1 MTLRAHLFFAPL
13 IFLAAAAG
21 QDQFTSGVWQGN
33 ANYDEEGYFSDCTM
47 TAQADKDVLLG
58 FVMSKDLNW
67 GLVITDETRKFE
79 VGTRKAMLLIVDDRE
94 PMPAIAK
101 VVDVHGI
108 LIPLKSSDAVLDA
121 MRNGKV
127 LRIASDQTEF
137 SFQLTGT
144 RGAIA
149 ALTHCVTE
157 HRGTNRIQL

>member
-1 MTLRAHLFFAPL
+1 MTLRAFFFAPL
-13 IFLAAAAG
+13 ILLAATA
-21 QDQFTSGVWQGN
+21 DQFTSGVWQGN

-47 TAQADKDVLLG
+47 TAQAERDILLG
-58 FVMSKDLNW
+58 FVMSKDLDW
-67 GLVITDETRKFE
+67 GLVIADETRNFK
-79 VGTRKAMLLIVDDRE
+79 VGTRKAVLLIVDDGE

-121 MRNGKV
+121 MRHGKV

-144 RGAIA
+144 RDAIA
-149 ALTHCVTE
+149 ALAQCVTE
-157 HRGTNRIQL
+157 HQGTNRLEL